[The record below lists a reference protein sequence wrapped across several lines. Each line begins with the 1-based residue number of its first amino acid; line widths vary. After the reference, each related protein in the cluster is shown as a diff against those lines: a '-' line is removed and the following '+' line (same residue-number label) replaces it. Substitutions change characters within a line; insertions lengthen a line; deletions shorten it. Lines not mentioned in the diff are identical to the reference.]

1 MSILKAAKSSS
12 TIFLA
17 GGVGALSGLLIGYN
31 TAVIAPALAFIAQ
44 DFALGAFMQGIAV
57 SSVLLGGFIGAL
69 VAGALIP
76 RAGERPTLF
85 VTAILFIVGGVGS
98 AWAGS
103 FVPWLAWRTVCGL
116 GVGAAT
122 MVAPLYV
129 SETAPAHMRGA
140 LVSTVQLMITI
151 GILVSYLAGA
161 AWTPAKDWQS
171 MLLIGA
177 APGLLLLL
185 VMFAVPE
192 SPRWYL
198 LRGRREEAERAH
210 LRLTG
215 GYGEPLP
222 AVEPG
227 TAKLRWQ
234 DLFAGRNLMVLV
246 LATGLFA
253 FANLSGIDAILYYA
267 PTIFAEVGFDG
278 IYGPILATVGIGT
291 VNVVATII
299 AMALIDRLGRRPL
312 LIGGLVPMAV
322 SLLILAVA
330 LKIGQGAEWSNTAAV
345 ACLGVFVLAFGV
357 SLGPLPYVLMSELF
371 PLALRGAG
379 MGIASAA
386 AWGVNVLVSLTF
398 PVLIETFGVVL
409 VFGFYGLIS
418 IAALGFVLALVP
430 ETRGRSLELIEANLA
445 AGRAVRDLG
454 MPLPTRVSVG

>member
-1 MSILKAAKSSS
+1 MQAAPGSRLSLMIL
-12 TIFLA
+12 L
-17 GGVGALSGLLIGYN
+17 VGLVGSMSGLLIGYC
-31 TAVIAPALAFIAQ
+31 TAVIAPALAFITR
-44 DFALGAFMQGIAV
+44 DFGLGPFLQGVAV
-57 SSVLLGGFIGAL
+57 SSVLLGGFVGAL
-69 VAGALIP
+69 LAGALIP
-76 RAGERPTLF
+76 RAGERRTLF
-85 VTAILFIVGGVGS
+85 FTAVLFIVGSVGS
-98 AWAGS
+98 AYADS
-103 FVPWLAWRTVCGL
+103 FVPWLVWRTVCGL

-122 MVAPLYV
+122 MVGPLYV
-129 SETAPAHMRGA
+129 SETAPTRMRGA
-140 LVSTVQLMITI
+140 LVSTVQLMITT
-151 GILVSYLAGA
+151 GILISYLTGA

-171 MLLIGA
+171 MLLVGA
-177 APGLLLLL
+177 APGLLLLVVL
-185 VMFAVPE
+185 LAVPE

-198 LRGRREEAERAH
+198 LHGRKEDAERAH

-215 GYGEPLP
+215 GHGEPLP
-222 AVEPG
+222 ELEPVA
-227 TAKLRWQ
+227 AKLRWQ

-267 PTIFAEVGFDG
+267 PTIFAEVGFG
-278 IYGPILATVGIGT
+278 GTYGPILATVGIGT
-291 VNVVATII
+291 VNVIATIV

-330 LKIGQGAEWSNTAAV
+330 LKVGQGAEWSNTAAV
-345 ACLGVFVLAFGV
+345 GCLGVFVLAFGV

-398 PVLIETFGVVL
+398 PVLVEAFGMAL

-418 IAALGFVLALVP
+418 IAALAFVLALVP

-454 MPLPTRVSVG
+454 MPVPARSVGG